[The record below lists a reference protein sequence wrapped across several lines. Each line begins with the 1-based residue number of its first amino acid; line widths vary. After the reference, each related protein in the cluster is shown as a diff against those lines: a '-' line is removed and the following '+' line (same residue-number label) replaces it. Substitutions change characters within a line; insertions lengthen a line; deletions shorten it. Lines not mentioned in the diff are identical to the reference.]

1 MFSFQLM
8 LFHSSIRKEL
18 ARTFGATLV
27 VLITIVMT
35 IILIRTLGQAS
46 RGSVNP
52 SEVMMVMGFSV
63 LGYLPVLLTLSLF
76 IAIVATLS
84 RMYAD
89 SEMVIWHASGRGLA
103 GFLSPLWWFAW
114 PVLVAV
120 AVLALLIWP
129 WTNQQ
134 ILELKVRYEKRG
146 NIERVAPGRFQ
157 ESADGSRVFFID
169 KETADGQTGS
179 NVFIVTTLKDKVAVT
194 SARSGR
200 VEYVDGERFL
210 MLEKGQR
217 LDTPTAGQ
225 GEQKLS
231 QFESY
236 GIRLPDDAKATEY
249 AIPAKAIPTLTL
261 MREPTRTNRAEL
273 AWRIGL
279 GLAALNLILIAVTV
293 PGISPRSGR
302 SGNLILA
309 LLTFVVYYNLISLG
323 QAWIAAGRIN
333 MATYLFI
340 LHGGVFSLAV
350 GWIAGRHRA
359 WSIPNLFRGRARAA
373 RAEAR

>member
-1 MFSFQLM
+1 M

-169 KETADGQTGS
+169 KETADDQTGS
-179 NVFIVTTLKDKVAVT
+179 NVFIVTTLKDKVSVT

-200 VEYVDGERFL
+200 VEVVDGERFL
-210 MLEKGQR
+210 MLDKGQR
-217 LDTPTAGQ
+217 LDTPTTGQ
-225 GEQKLS
+225 GEQRLS

-279 GLAALNLILIAVTV
+279 ALAALNLILIAVTV

-333 MATYLFI
+333 VATYLFI
-340 LHGGVFSLAV
+340 LHGSVFSLAV

-359 WSIPNLFRGRARAA
+359 WSIANLFRRRARAA
-373 RAEAR
+373 RAEA

>member
-1 MFSFQLM
+1 M

-46 RGSVNP
+46 RGTVNP
-52 SEVMMVMGFSV
+52 SEVLMVMGFSV

-76 IAIVATLS
+76 ISIVATLS
-84 RMYAD
+84 RMYGD
-89 SEMVIWHASGRGLA
+89 SEMVIWHSSGRGLA

-120 AVLALLIWP
+120 TVLSLLIWP
-129 WTNQQ
+129 WTNAQ
-134 ILELKVRYEKRG
+134 ILDLKMRYEKRG

-169 KETADGQTGS
+169 KDSVDNKTGS
-179 NVFIVTTLKDKVAVT
+179 NVFISSTLNGKTSAT

-200 VEYVDGERFL
+200 IETINGERFL
-210 MLEKGQR
+210 MLDKGQR
-217 LDTPTAGQ
+217 LDTPLTGKQ
-225 GEQKLS
+225 EQKLS

-236 GIRLPDDAKATEY
+236 GIRLSDDVLAAEY
-249 AIPAKAIPTLTL
+249 AVPAKAVPTLTL
-261 MREPTRTNRAEL
+261 MREPTRANLAEL
-273 AWRIGL
+273 AWRL
-279 GLAALNLILIAVTV
+279 GLALASLNLILIAVTV

-309 LLTFVVYYNLISLG
+309 LVTFIVYYNLISLG
-323 QAWIAAGRIN
+323 QTWIAAGRIG
-333 MATYLFI
+333 MGAYLAL
-340 LHGGVFSLAV
+340 LHGGAFLLATGWIVGRHQNWSLA
-350 GWIAGRHRA
+350 
-359 WSIPNLFRGRARAA
+359 SLFRSRGRSAA
-373 RAEAR
+373 VVQP

>member
-1 MFSFQLM
+1 M

-46 RGSVNP
+46 RGVVNP

-76 IAIVATLS
+76 IAIVGTLS
-84 RMYAD
+84 RMYAE
-89 SEMVIWHASGRGLA
+89 SEMVIWHSSGRGLA
-103 GFLSPLWWFAW
+103 GFISPLWWFAW
-114 PVLVAV
+114 PVLIAIT
-120 AVLALLIWP
+120 VLALLIWP

-134 ILELKVRYEKRG
+134 VLELKVRYEKRG

-169 KETADGQTGS
+169 KESADNKSGS
-179 NVFIVTTLKDKVAVT
+179 NVFIASSLNGKISVT

-200 VEYVDGERFL
+200 IEFVNGERFL
-210 MLEKGQR
+210 LLDNGQR
-217 LDTPTAGQ
+217 LDSPATGTL
-225 GEQKLS
+225 EKKLS

-236 GIRLPDDAKATEY
+236 GIRVPDDVLATEY
-249 AIPAKAIPTLTL
+249 AAPAKAVPTLTL
-261 MREPTRTNRAEL
+261 LREPTRANKAEL

-279 GLAALNLILIAVTV
+279 ALAAVNLVLIAVTV

-302 SGNLILA
+302 GGNLVLA

-323 QAWIAAGRIN
+323 QTWIAGGRIG
-333 MATYLFI
+333 MGAYLLI
-340 LHGGVFSLAV
+340 LHGGAFALAV
-350 GWIAGRHRA
+350 GWIASRHQN
-359 WSIPNLFRGRARAA
+359 WSLAA
-373 RAEAR
+373 LWRPRSRNAAAVSS

>member
-1 MFSFQLM
+1 M

-46 RGSVNP
+46 RGTVNP
-52 SEVMMVMGFSV
+52 SEVMLVMGFSV

-76 IAIVATLS
+76 ISIVGTLS

-89 SEMVIWHASGRGLA
+89 SEMVIWHASGRGL
-103 GFLSPLWWFAW
+103 GGLLSPLGWFAW
-114 PVLVAV
+114 PVLIAV
-120 AVLALLIWP
+120 TVLALLIWP

-134 ILELKVRYEKRG
+134 VLELKIRYEKRG

-157 ESADGSRVFFID
+157 ESADGTRVFFID
-169 KETADGQTGS
+169 KESVDNKSGS
-179 NVFIVTTLKDKVAVT
+179 NVFISSTVNGKSSVT

-200 VEYVDGERFL
+200 VEIVRGERFL
-210 MLEKGQR
+210 LLDNGQR
-217 LDTPTAGQ
+217 LDTPQAG
-225 GEQKLS
+225 KLEKKIS

-236 GIRLPDDAKATEY
+236 GIRLPDDVLAAEY
-249 AIPAKAIPTLTL
+249 AAPAKAVPTLTL
-261 MREPTRTNRAEL
+261 LREPTRANQAEL
-273 AWRIGL
+273 AWRL
-279 GLAALNLILIAVTV
+279 GLALAAVNLILIAVTV

-309 LLTFVVYYNLISLG
+309 LVTFVVYYNLISLG
-323 QAWIAAGRIN
+323 QTWIALGRIG
-333 MATYLFI
+333 MGAYLLL
-340 LHGGVFSLAV
+340 LHGGAFLLAAS
-350 GWIAGRHRA
+350 WIMGRHQN
-359 WSIPNLFRGRARAA
+359 WSWARLWRPRGRTAQESGA
-373 RAEAR
+373 

>member
-1 MFSFQLM
+1 M

-46 RGSVNP
+46 RGVVNP

-76 IAIVATLS
+76 IAIVGTLS
-84 RMYAD
+84 RMYAE
-89 SEMVIWHASGRGLA
+89 SEMVIWHSSGRGLT
-103 GFLSPLWWFAW
+103 GFISPLWWFAW
-114 PVLVAV
+114 PVLIAIT
-120 AVLALLIWP
+120 VLALLIWP

-134 ILELKVRYEKRG
+134 VLELKVRYEKRG

-169 KETADGQTGS
+169 KESADNKSGS
-179 NVFIVTTLKDKVAVT
+179 NVFIASSLNGKTSVT

-200 VEYVDGERFL
+200 IEFVNGERFL
-210 MLEKGQR
+210 LLDNGQR
-217 LDTPTAGQ
+217 LDSPATGTL
-225 GEQKLS
+225 EKKLS

-236 GIRLPDDAKATEY
+236 GIRVPDDVLATEY
-249 AIPAKAIPTLTL
+249 AAPAKAVPTLTL
-261 MREPTRTNRAEL
+261 LREPTRANKAEL

-279 GLAALNLILIAVTV
+279 ALAAVNLVLIAVTV

-302 SGNLILA
+302 GGNLVLA

-323 QAWIAAGRIN
+323 QTWIAGGRIG
-333 MATYLFI
+333 MGAYLLI
-340 LHGGVFSLAV
+340 LHGGAFALAV
-350 GWIAGRHRA
+350 GWIASRHQN
-359 WSIPNLFRGRARAA
+359 WSLAA
-373 RAEAR
+373 LWRPRSRNAAAISS